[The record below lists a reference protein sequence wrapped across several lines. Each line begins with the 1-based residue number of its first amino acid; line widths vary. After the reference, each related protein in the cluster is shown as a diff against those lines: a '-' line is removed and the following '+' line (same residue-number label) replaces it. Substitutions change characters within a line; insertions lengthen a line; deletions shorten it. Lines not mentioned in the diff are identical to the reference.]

1 MKNFKVVIGKKDN
14 KQIAVNK
21 EELYKK
27 AFTNELHKE
36 VTTIQEIRDNLKQIV
51 YYSVKYINQKDRR
64 DLQFTW
70 EQAELEFS
78 LICQI
83 KDTMKKLTL
92 DEFINIFPIPKEYDG
107 EKYGV
112 KDYYYAIKTFGEYN
126 YDEPIGEN
134 LEEILWDTMNLDIF
148 TFNAYL
154 LSVMSVLRRF
164 QGKRGL
170 MEEFL
175 DEQGVETYTLNES
188 SGKKYLQ
195 SNRTGKTV
203 PVKVAKK
210 RVPRYLKVVG

>member
-1 MKNFKVVIGKKDN
+1 MEKFKVVIGKKDK
-14 KQIAVNK
+14 KQVAVNK

-51 YYSVKYINQKDRR
+51 YYSVKFINQRDRR

-70 EQAELEFS
+70 EQAELEFN

-112 KDYYYAIKTFGEYN
+112 KDYYYAIETFREYK

-134 LEEILWDTMNLDIF
+134 LEEILWDTMNYDIF
-148 TFNAYL
+148 SFNAYL
-154 LSVMSVLRRF
+154 FSVMSALRRF
-164 QGKRGL
+164 QGQKGIF
-170 MEEFL
+170 EEFM
-175 DEQGVETYTLNES
+175 DEQGIETFTMNES
-188 SGKKYLQ
+188 VGKKYLQ
-195 SNRTGKTV
+195 SNKTGKTV
-203 PVKVAKK
+203 PVKTVKK
-210 RVPRYLKVVG
+210 RKPVYLKVVG

>member
-1 MKNFKVVIGKKDN
+1 MVIGKKDN

-21 EELYKK
+21 EELYKN

-154 LSVMSVLRRF
+154 FSVMSALRRF
-164 QGKRGL
+164 QGEKGL

-175 DEQGVETYTLNES
+175 DEQGIETFTMNES
-188 SGKKYLQ
+188 AGKKYLQ
-195 SNRTGKTV
+195 SNKTGKTV
-203 PVKVAKK
+203 PVKAVKK
-210 RVPRYLKVVG
+210 RKPVYLKVVG